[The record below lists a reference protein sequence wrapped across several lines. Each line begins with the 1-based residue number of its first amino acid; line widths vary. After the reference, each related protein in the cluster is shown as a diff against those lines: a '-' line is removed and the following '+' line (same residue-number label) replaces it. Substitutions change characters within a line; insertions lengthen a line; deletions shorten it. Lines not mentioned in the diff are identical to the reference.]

1 MSDVIRP
8 VIGIT
13 CPSRPTKWANWDLD
27 AVVLPTTYHKMIIQ
41 CGGIPLLIPPG
52 CSSEVIH
59 RIDGLLIS
67 GGPDI
72 DPRLYGQEN
81 GHYTKEVYPEQDNS
95 EIALIK
101 SAIEKNIPLLCI
113 CRGFQL
119 LCVINGGE
127 LYQHLPET
135 EGYELSLIHI

>member
-81 GHYTKEVYPEQDNS
+81 GHYTNCLLYTSPSPRDLS
-95 EIALIK
+95 TSRMPS
-101 SAIEKNIPLLCI
+101 SA
-113 CRGFQL
+113 
-119 LCVINGGE
+119 
-127 LYQHLPET
+127 
-135 EGYELSLIHI
+135 